1 MTHLHGRLPLTWG
14 QPPDCSA
21 PLRAHKGAAGQSSSV
36 RKAGALVQ
44 GQHQGELDREQE
56 VASQSQA
63 EKQMSEL
70 GRWSQVDELDLSPEP
85 V

>member
-1 MTHLHGRLPLTWG
+1 MAHLHGRIPLTWG

-21 PLRAHKGAAGQSSSV
+21 PLGALKGAAGQSSSV

-56 VASQSQA
+56 A
-63 EKQMSEL
+63 EKQMSDL
-70 GRWSQVDELDLSPEP
+70 GRWSQVTSWT
-85 V
+85 